1 MPRDAPKSLAC
12 PPASSLP
19 SVAAWLCPSPLQLA
33 TGTNWDKGLVGAA
46 RSACCWQQAAEPL
59 PALCLHELEGSRQ
72 CAVHGCLAHALA
84 PCPWRAPKMAVPRP
98 HLLPVG
104 PWGEG
109 IFFQLHPGFVV
120 FSPCPC
126 SAARGYRPLPGWGAA
141 PRDSWCVC
149 PPPPHPAPG
158 HTAPLCLWTILAQ
171 LGVISVTS
179 VFFKL
184 QYNGHIPCV
193 AFGFLEIN
201 IYRSAWLAP
210 SAPACAGGP
219 RHRPPLPPALWELV
233 GGRHF
238 WLQHRGPG
246 SPEPILLHFGEKQS
260 ETAALALL
268 WILPHQGGAHGTGAS
283 PMAATVP

>member
-1 MPRDAPKSLAC
+1 MGSAPWCPCQVQGWLCLPPALVSPSWGALCAGSCPAGSAIPHPVSPSNNNIPPLPPHCLSGFLRSKTVPVASPGPCAFVSPSPAGARGGGPVPRDAPKSLAC

-149 PPPPHPAPG
+149 PPPTPPCPG
-158 HTAPLCLWTILAQ
+158 AH
-171 LGVISVTS
+171 S
-179 VFFKL
+179 
-184 QYNGHIPCV
+184 
-193 AFGFLEIN
+193 
-201 IYRSAWLAP
+201 
-210 SAPACAGGP
+210 
-219 RHRPPLPPALWELV
+219 PPLLMDD
-233 GGRHF
+233 
-238 WLQHRGPG
+238 
-246 SPEPILLHFGEKQS
+246 S
-260 ETAALALL
+260 
-268 WILPHQGGAHGTGAS
+268 GT
-283 PMAATVP
+283 TWCNFCDFCIF